1 MLEETPRT
9 SEHWSTAGEGRG
21 EETKAGNIGRGRAG
35 RTLHLHDE
43 ELTFYFEN
51 VRDQERY

>member
-1 MLEETPRT
+1 MLEETLRT

-43 ELTFYFEN
+43 ELAFYFEN

>member
-1 MLEETPRT
+1 MLEEAPRT

-43 ELTFYFEN
+43 ELAFYFEN